1 MELREL
7 RSFCVAA
14 RVRSI
19 SRAADILGIGQPT
32 VTTHVQKLEAE
43 MGTVLFDRV
52 KRPIQLTTAGET
64 LAKLASPLVDGIDA
78 LADKTADA
86 DRNAPVAIASTPDI
100 IPHTLL
106 RVVRVFLARH
116 PHIPLRVSS
125 KNRLDVLE
133 MVVDG
138 DVDVGIVQTFEP
150 DDRLE
155 FEGMFV
161 FERVLITPAGHPL
174 LDQPLESLAQLAEWP
189 LILMSAGTHTRDILE
204 RELNRRG
211 VDYEVIVE
219 LDSLDMIKRYVALG
233 LGISVGPR
241 LCIEPPDEKELGIVS
256 LSNLL
261 PVDQAGI
268 ITLRGKSLSAA
279 TQSFMSVMRDTVAPA
294 SAAPELR

>member
-19 SRAADILGIGQPT
+19 TKAADILGIGQPT
-32 VTTHVQKLEAE
+32 VTTHVRKLEAE
-43 MGTVLFDRV
+43 LGTVLFDRV

-64 LAKLASPLVDGIDA
+64 LVKLASPLVDGIDA
-78 LADKTADA
+78 LAEKTADA
-86 DRNAPVAIASTPDI
+86 DRHAPVSIASTPDI

-116 PHIPLRVSS
+116 PHIPLRVTS
-125 KNRLDVLE
+125 RTRREALE

-138 DVDVGIVQTFEP
+138 DVDVGIVETFQP
-150 DDRLE
+150 DGRLD
-155 FEGMFV
+155 FEDMFV
-161 FERVLITPAGHPL
+161 YERVLITPADHPL

-189 LILMSAGTHTRDILE
+189 LILMGVGTHTRDILE
-204 RELNRRG
+204 RELDRRG

-233 LGISVGPR
+233 MGVSVGPR
-241 LCIEPPDEKELGIVS
+241 LAIEPEDSERLGMVS
-256 LSNLL
+256 LAHLL
-261 PVDQAGI
+261 PVEQGGI
-268 ITLRGKSLSAA
+268 ATLRGKKLAA
-279 TQSFMSVMRDTVAPA
+279 QAALFISVMRDTLMPA
-294 SAAPELR
+294 GSRR

>member
-174 LDQPLESLAQLAEWP
+174 LDQPLESLAQLAKWP

-204 RELNRRG
+204 RELHRRG
-211 VDYEVIVE
+211 VAYEVIVE

-233 LGISVGPR
+233 MGVSVGPR
-241 LCIEPPDEKELGIVS
+241 MAIEPEDSERLGVVS
-256 LSNLL
+256 LAHLL
-261 PVDQAGI
+261 PVEQGGI
-268 ITLRGKSLSAA
+268 VTPRGKKSSAQA
-279 TQSFMSVMRDTVAPA
+279 QLFISVMRDTLAPA
-294 SAAPELR
+294 SARR

>member
-1 MELREL
+1 VELREL

-19 SRAADILGIGQPT
+19 SKAAGILGIGQPT

-52 KRPIQLTTAGET
+52 KRPIQLTAAGET

-78 LADKTADA
+78 LAEKTADA
-86 DRNAPVAIASTPDI
+86 DRHAPVAIASTPDI

-125 KNRLDVLE
+125 KNRREVLE
-133 MVVDG
+133 LVLKG
-138 DVDVGIVQTFEP
+138 DVDIGIVQTFEP

-161 FERVLITPAGHPL
+161 YERVLITPAGHPL
-174 LDQPLESLAQLAEWP
+174 LDKPMESLAQLAEWP
-189 LILMSAGTHTRDILE
+189 LILMGAGTHSRDILE
-204 RELNRRG
+204 QELNRRG

-219 LDSLDMIKRYVALG
+219 LDSLDMIKRYVELG
-233 LGISVGPR
+233 MGVSVGPR
-241 LCIEPPDEKELGIVS
+241 MAIDPEDAEHLGVVS
-256 LSNLL
+256 LAHLL
-261 PVDQAGI
+261 PVEQGGI
-268 ITLRGKSLSAA
+268 VTLRGKKA
-279 TQSFMSVMRDTVAPA
+279 TSQAQLFVSVMRDTLVPA
-294 SAAPELR
+294 GSRR

>member
-14 RVRSI
+14 RVRSM

-43 MGTVLFDRV
+43 MGTMLFDRV

-174 LDQPLESLAQLAEWP
+174 LEQPLQSLAQLAEWP

-211 VDYEVIVE
+211 VPYEVIVE

-233 LGISVGPR
+233 MGVSVGPR
-241 LCIEPPDEKELGIVS
+241 MAIEPEDSERLGVVS
-256 LSNLL
+256 LAHLL
-261 PVDQAGI
+261 PVEQGGI
-268 ITLRGKSLSAA
+268 VTPRGKKSSAQ
-279 TQSFMSVMRDTVAPA
+279 TQLFISVMRDTLAPA
-294 SAAPELR
+294 SARR

>member
-19 SRAADILGIGQPT
+19 SKAADILGIGQPT

-43 MGTVLFDRV
+43 LGTVLFDRV
-52 KRPIQLTTAGET
+52 KRPIQLTTAGAT

-78 LADKTADA
+78 LAEKTADA
-86 DRNAPVAIASTPDI
+86 ERHAPVAIASTPDI

-125 KNRLDVLE
+125 QKRREALE

-138 DVDVGIVQTFEP
+138 DVDIGIVQTYET

-161 FERVLITPAGHPL
+161 YERVLITPAGHPL

-204 RELNRRG
+204 QELSRRS

-233 LGISVGPR
+233 MGVSVGPR
-241 LCIEPPDEKELGIVS
+241 LAIEPEDSESLGIVS
-256 LSNLL
+256 LAHLL
-261 PVDQAGI
+261 PVEQGGI
-268 ITLRGKSLSAA
+268 VTLRGKKLSAQA
-279 TQSFMSVMRDTVAPA
+279 ELFVSVMRDTLMPA
-294 SAAPELR
+294 GSRQ

>member
-19 SRAADILGIGQPT
+19 SKAAKILGIGQPT

-43 MGTVLFDRV
+43 LGTVLFDRV

-78 LADKTADA
+78 LAERTADA
-86 DRNAPVAIASTPDI
+86 DRHAPVAIASTPDI
-100 IPHTLL
+100 IPHILL

-116 PHIPLRVSS
+116 PHIPLRVTSRT
-125 KNRLDVLE
+125 RLEALE

-138 DVDVGIVQTFEP
+138 DVDIGIVQTFEP
-150 DDRLE
+150 DERLD

-161 FERVLITPAGHPL
+161 YERVLITPADHPL
-174 LDQPLESLAQLAEWP
+174 LDQPMESLAQLAEWP
-189 LILMSAGTHTRDILE
+189 LILMSAGTHTRDMLE

-211 VDYEVIVE
+211 VDYEIIVE

-233 LGISVGPR
+233 MGVSVGPR
-241 LCIEPPDEKELGIVS
+241 MAIEPEDSESLGVVS
-256 LSNLL
+256 LAHLL
-261 PVDQAGI
+261 PVEQGGI
-268 ITLRGKSLSAA
+268 VTLRGRRLSDQA
-279 TQSFMSVMRDTVAPA
+279 QLFISVMRDTLMPA
-294 SAAPELR
+294 GSRR

>member
-7 RSFCVAA
+7 RSFCIAA

-19 SRAADILGIGQPT
+19 SKAAKILGIGQPT

-43 MGTVLFDRV
+43 LGTVLFDRV

-78 LADKTADA
+78 LAEKTADA
-86 DRNAPVAIASTPDI
+86 DSHAPVAIASTPDI
-100 IPHTLL
+100 IPHILL

-116 PHIPLRVSS
+116 PHIPLRVTSRT
-125 KNRLDVLE
+125 RLEALE

-138 DVDVGIVQTFEP
+138 DVDIGIVQTFEP
-150 DDRLE
+150 DERLD

-161 FERVLITPAGHPL
+161 YERVLITPADHPL
-174 LDQPLESLAQLAEWP
+174 LDQPMESLAQLAEWP
-189 LILMSAGTHTRDILE
+189 LILMSAGTHTRDMLE

-211 VDYEVIVE
+211 VDYEIIVE

-233 LGISVGPR
+233 MGVSVGPR
-241 LCIEPPDEKELGIVS
+241 MAIEPEDSESLGVVS
-256 LSNLL
+256 LAHLL
-261 PVDQAGI
+261 PVEQGGI
-268 ITLRGKSLSAA
+268 VTLRGRRLSDQA
-279 TQSFMSVMRDTVAPA
+279 QLFISVMRDTLMPA
-294 SAAPELR
+294 GSRR

>member
-19 SRAADILGIGQPT
+19 SKAADILGIGQPT

-43 MGTVLFDRV
+43 VGTVLFDRV

-78 LADKTADA
+78 LAGKTADA
-86 DRNAPVAIASTPDI
+86 DSHAPVAIASTPDI

-125 KNRLDVLE
+125 KNRRDALE

-138 DVDVGIVQTFEP
+138 GVDIGMVQTFEP
-150 DDRLE
+150 R
-155 FEGMFV
+155 
-161 FERVLITPAGHPL
+161 
-174 LDQPLESLAQLAEWP
+174 
-189 LILMSAGTHTRDILE
+189 
-204 RELNRRG
+204 
-211 VDYEVIVE
+211 
-219 LDSLDMIKRYVALG
+219 
-233 LGISVGPR
+233 
-241 LCIEPPDEKELGIVS
+241 
-256 LSNLL
+256 
-261 PVDQAGI
+261 
-268 ITLRGKSLSAA
+268 
-279 TQSFMSVMRDTVAPA
+279 
-294 SAAPELR
+294 